1 MNAMRRVVVE
11 TDDYA
16 RLVKNSL
23 IVVTESK
30 ECESLLV
37 SIVVF
42 VDAGYTRVRFVVED
56 RLLVEIQAIDATAA
70 ASCRG

>member
-1 MNAMRRVVVE
+1 MNVMPCVVVK
-11 TDDYA
+11 TNDYA

-23 IVVTESK
+23 VVVTESK

-42 VDAGYTRVRFVVED
+42 VDAGYTQIQFAVKD

-70 ASCRG
+70 ASRRE